1 MLILHRAE
9 RSGTLADALGQVLST
24 PLADPFTREIVS
36 VPAKGVERWL
46 NQRLSTVLGTSTG
59 DGIAANIDFP
69 TPTRLVDTAISA
81 ASGLEADDDPWSP
94 GRVLWATLAVI
105 DDSLS
110 EPWCA
115 VLARHL
121 GYDSSTGS
129 TEGYRAGRRWA
140 TAAHVTDLLRGYAAA
155 RPQMLIDWSAG
166 AYTDGVGESLPSDL
180 LWQAELWQRLRTR
193 IGSPSPAERL
203 GEACDALR
211 RQPDLVD
218 FPERLSL
225 FGPTRLSAD
234 QLQVVSA
241 LATGRDVHLWI
252 PHPSPAMWTS
262 LATKPTHLR
271 RSADNTALDVPHP
284 LLSSLARDVRELQV
298 RLGSLD
304 VEDVHHEA
312 VDAPAT
318 LLGRI
323 QDDIRLDRTPTTSA
337 TLDGTVQVHACH
349 GAPRQVEVLRECL
362 LHLFTEDPT
371 LEPRDVLVL
380 CPDVETYAPLVR
392 ATFGQGLLGH
402 PGHRLRVRLA
412 DRGLRQTNPLLASVA
427 TFLELAEGRVTA
439 SQVLDLAT
447 SAPVRTMFRF
457 TDDDLERLREWTHAS
472 GARWGIGS
480 RQREAYGL
488 GDFPQ
493 NTFNTAVDRILL
505 GVAAD
510 ETDNSWLDL
519 ALPLDDVDGNDIDL
533 AGRFAEMVDRLAVVL
548 RDLQGPQTVSD
559 WIRVLRRSLDLLTDV
574 RVADQWQVAGAHRE
588 LADATEHGATTE
600 LRLADVRAMLASRL
614 AGRPTRANFRTGE
627 LTVCTMVP
635 MRSVP
640 HRVVV
645 LLGLDD
651 DVFPRTSNTDGDDVL
666 ARNPLVGERDLRS
679 EDRQLLLDAVMS
691 ASDRLLLFYT
701 GADPVS
707 GVSKPPAI
715 PLSELLDVVTLTA
728 GADPV
733 QRHPLQPFDPRNF
746 DAVTPFSFDT
756 GALAGARASR
766 RPSEPIPPFLPSPL
780 PEMPTGDVNL
790 SDLVAFVQNPTQAF
804 LRQRLR
810 FRVPEVDDDIAD
822 ALDVELAPL
831 SRWNIGD
838 RMLSAVL
845 GGTELS
851 EFAAA
856 EWRRGTLPPFKQGAR
871 QLNFIESG
879 VMALAAA
886 SRSVHVGAPTS
897 VDVAVDLGD
906 GRRITG
912 TIPGIHGYVV
922 ARTRYSTLGP
932 KHRLEAWVHLL
943 ALSAYA
949 PDGIWEAVT
958 TGKGKR
964 SIPISRST
972 MSAPAHAVDIL
983 RQLVDLRDRGMAAP
997 LPMATD
1003 STAVYAERRAR
1014 GVNADAALTAASETF
1029 SDKFGDNTDRS
1040 IVYVY
1045 GKSPTLASLGDGPP
1059 EGDEASWSDDPTRFG
1074 ALAFRLWRPLL
1085 DRETQGQP

>member
-1 MLILHRAE
+1 MLIVHRAE

-24 PLADPFTREIVS
+24 PLDDPFTREIVS

-46 NQRLSTVLGTSTG
+46 NQRLSTLLGTSAG

-81 ASGLEADDDPWSP
+81 AGGMDPDDDPWSP
-94 GRVLWATLAVI
+94 GRVLWALLAVI
-105 DDSLS
+105 DESLG

-115 VLARHL
+115 VMAKHL
-121 GYDSSTGS
+121 GYDPEAKTFG
-129 TEGYRAGRRWA
+129 GYRAGRRWA
-140 TAAHVTDLLRGYAAA
+140 TAAHVADLFRGYAAA
-155 RPQMLIDWSAG
+155 RPRMLIDWSGGALTDGAG
-166 AYTDGVGESLPSDL
+166 APLAPDL
-180 LWQAELWQRLRTR
+180 AWQAELWSRLRSR

-203 GEACDALR
+203 GDACDTLR
-211 RQPDLVD
+211 SRPELVD
-218 FPERLSL
+218 LPERLSL
-225 FGPTRLSAD
+225 FGPTRLSYE
-234 QLQVVSA
+234 QLQVISA
-241 LATGRDVHLWI
+241 LAANRDVHVWI

-262 LATKPTHLR
+262 LATAPAHVR
-271 RSADNTALDVPHP
+271 RSEDGTALAVGHP

-298 RLGSLD
+298 RLGPHD
-304 VEDVHHEA
+304 VTDIHH
-312 VDAPAT
+312 VGDDTRST
-318 LLGRI
+318 LLGRM
-323 QDDIRLDRTPTTSA
+323 QDDIRHDRAPTTGA

-362 LHLFTEDPT
+362 LHVFAEDPT

-447 SAPVRTMFRF
+447 SAPVRSMFRF

-480 RQREAYGL
+480 RQREAFGL

-510 ETDNSWLDL
+510 ESDNSWLDL

-548 RDLQGPQTVSD
+548 RDLQGPQTVSE
-559 WIRVLRRSLDLLTDV
+559 WVRVLRRALDLLTDV

-588 LADATEHGATTE
+588 LAEATEHGAATE
-600 LRLADVRAMLASRL
+600 LRLADIRAMLASRL

-651 DVFPRTSNTDGDDVL
+651 DVFPRSSSTDGDDVL
-666 ARNPLVGERDLRS
+666 ARDPLVGERDLRS

-691 ASDRLLLFYT
+691 AGDRLLLFYT

-707 GVSKPPAI
+707 GVAKPPAI
-715 PLSELLDVVTLTA
+715 PLSELLDVVSSTA

-746 DAVTPFSFDT
+746 VAAEPFSFDT
-756 GALAGARASR
+756 SALAGAKADRQPAQ
-766 RPSEPIPPFLPSPL
+766 PIPPFLPAPL
-780 PEMPTGDVNL
+780 PALPTGDVNL
-790 SDLVAFVQNPTQAF
+790 ADLVAFVQNPTQAF

-856 EWRRGTLPPFKQGAR
+856 EWRRGTLPPFHQGRR
-871 QLNFIESG
+871 QLNVIEQG
-879 VMALAAA
+879 VMALAEA
-886 SRSVHVGAPTS
+886 SRSVHVGSPTS

-912 TIPGIHGYVV
+912 TIPGIHGYVI

-943 ALSAYA
+943 ALAAHA
-949 PDGIWEAVT
+949 PDGIWEAIT

-964 SIPISRST
+964 STPIMRST
-972 MSAPAHAVDIL
+972 LSAPANAVDIL
-983 RQLVDLRDRGMAAP
+983 RQLVDLRDRGMRAP
-997 LPMATD
+997 LPMATE
-1003 STAVYAERRAR
+1003 STAAYAERRFR
-1014 GVNADAALTAASETF
+1014 GVNADGALTAANETF
-1029 SDKFGDNTDRS
+1029 ADRFGDNTDRS

-1045 GKSPTLASLGDGPP
+1045 GDSPTLAALGDGPP
-1059 EGDEASWSDDPTRFG
+1059 HEDEATWSDDPTRFG
-1074 ALAFRLWRPLL
+1074 ALAFRLWHPLL
-1085 DRETQGQP
+1085 SRETQGQP